1 MKKLLLFIVFAFMG
15 MKAVAQ
21 IGIYNIVATNIT
33 NNSVTLECDFQPQCA
48 IAENILGY
56 QISNN
61 PSLSPVLFQADQ
73 LSIPGGLAHRTFNV
87 TGLNANTTYY
97 YILWGQKATMCGG
110 ASTMSTV
117 YSFTTLNNALPTISN
132 IYHSQN
138 NSATTATIN
147 YSLNAN
153 NANTTSI
160 LKYGTSS
167 GALSSQVTGSAVTGN
182 VSRASSAVLTGLT
195 SGVTYFYQ
203 VEATNSVGTVTSTI
217 NSFVFG
223 ASPAI
228 AEYNFDNTYNNVL
241 GNTPFSTSG
250 SFAFDR
256 NNIANKALQLSAGTE
271 AAILNLPLGN
281 AARTVSIWVSGFLTT
296 SAWNSIF
303 NYGSGTINNSC
314 ELTKSYADNKLYL
327 SGYSNDISKVYTA
340 PGAWTHYVATYQ
352 PDGTAKIYIN
362 GTLFH
367 SGNLPGWN
375 TVNSVF
381 RIGKTIN
388 GMYTTQIIVDDLK
401 IYGYALSDTEIA
413 NLYANNSLLSSQDFT
428 RNNLKASIFPNPASN
443 NFTIEM
449 ENEIKSVEIYSLQG
463 QKVSTSFA
471 KNVNISALSKGVYV
485 VRIEDENNA
494 VTTQKLIIP

>member
-1 MKKLLLFIVFAFMG
+1 MKKLLLFIAIAFMG
-15 MKAVAQ
+15 TKAVAQ

-56 QISNN
+56 QISND
-61 PSLSPVLFQADQ
+61 PSLNPVLFQADL

-97 YILWGQKATMCGG
+97 YRFWGQKATMCGG
-110 ASTMSTV
+110 ASIASNV
-117 YSFTTLNNALPTISN
+117 YSFTTLSNALPTISN

-138 NSATTATIN
+138 NSTTSATIN

-160 LKYGTSS
+160 IRYGTSS
-167 GALSSQVTGSAVTGN
+167 GALSNQATGSSVSGN
-182 VSRASSAVLTGLT
+182 VSTASSAILTGLT
-195 SGVTYFYQ
+195 LGVTYYYK
-203 VEATNSVGTVTSTI
+203 VEATNSAGMVTSTI
-217 NSFVFG
+217 NSFIFG
-223 ASPAI
+223 ASAAI

-241 GNTPFSTSG
+241 GNTPFLTSG
-250 SFAFDR
+250 SFVFDR

-271 AAILNLPLGN
+271 AAILNLPLSN
-281 AARTVSIWVSGFLTT
+281 AARTISIWVSGFLTT

-340 PGAWTHYVATYQ
+340 PSTWTHYVATYQ

-388 GMYTTQIIVDDLK
+388 GMYTTQITVDDLK
-401 IYGYALSDTEIA
+401 IYGYALSDTEIV
-413 NLYANNSLLSSQDFT
+413 NLYTNNSLLSNQDFE
-428 RNNLKASIFPNPASN
+428 RNNLKASIFPNPTST

-449 ENEIKSVEIYSLQG
+449 ENEVKSVEIYSLQG
-463 QKVSTSFA
+463 HKVMTSNT
-471 KNVNISALSKGVYV
+471 KNVNVSSLSKGMYL

-494 VTTQKLIIP
+494 VSTQKLIIK